1 MLWKTMF
8 TELDELV
15 EPVRKVLRIRFS
27 LMVIRNAPPSLWK
40 PFERPNKKSLLN
52 FRQWLDL
59 DLVAVAAVAGAEVA
73 MDTMA
78 EVAVEVE
85 ATWVEAVAAAEASG
99 AVEEVEVADMVDMVV
114 AVAMGVDRAENE

>member
-27 LMVIRNAPPSLWK
+27 LTVIRNAPPNLWK
-40 PFERPNKKSLLN
+40 HFERPNKKSLLN
-52 FRQWLDL
+52 FRLWLDL
-59 DLVAVAAVAGAEVA
+59 DLVAGAAVAGAEVA

-85 ATWVEAVAAAEASG
+85 ATWVEAVAAAEDSG
-99 AVEEVEVADMVDMVV
+99 VVEEVEVADMVDMVV
-114 AVAMGVDRAENE
+114 VVAMGVDRAEDV

>member
-15 EPVRKVLRIRFS
+15 EPVRKVLLIRFS
-27 LMVIRNAPPSLWK
+27 LMVTRNAPRSLWK

-59 DLVAVAAVAGAEVA
+59 DLVAVAAVAGEEVA

-85 ATWVEAVAAAEASG
+85 ATWVEAVAAAEDSG

-114 AVAMGVDRAENE
+114 VDAMGVDRAEDL

>member
-1 MLWKTMF
+1 MF

-27 LMVIRNAPPSLWK
+27 LTVIRNAPPNLWK

-114 AVAMGVDRAENE
+114 VVAMGVDRAEDV